1 MRINRHVHTL
11 KYQVKNEINID
22 RIEYHHEL
30 TPKAIACAI
39 PNFGTFLAHNGLKC
53 SVRQIF
59 PPL

>member
-1 MRINRHVHTL
+1 MIYLTL
-11 KYQVKNEINID
+11 TLEQLV
-22 RIEYHHEL
+22 L

-59 PPL
+59 PPLEAVK